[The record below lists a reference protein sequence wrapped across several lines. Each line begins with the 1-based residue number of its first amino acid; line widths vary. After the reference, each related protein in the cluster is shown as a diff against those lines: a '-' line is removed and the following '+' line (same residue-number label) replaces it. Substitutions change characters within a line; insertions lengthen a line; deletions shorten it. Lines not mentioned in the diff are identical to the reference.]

1 MRIYYKH
8 KVRGVF
14 KMSLITKKAIANS
27 LKKLMNTVPL
37 DKITVKNIVL
47 DCGVNRQT
55 FYYHFQDIYDLLGWI
70 YKTEVVGSIS
80 SYSTYDGWQK
90 AFLDIFEYVRENK
103 KFCMNT
109 LNSMGR
115 DHLEDFLYAQSFSL
129 LMNVIN
135 EISANIDV
143 PKKSKEFIANFYSF
157 AFIGVLISWMKNN
170 MKEDPEL
177 IISNIDKLIS
187 GDIRKAILTRS

>member
-1 MRIYYKH
+1 
-8 KVRGVF
+8 
-14 KMSLITKKAIANS
+14 MSLITKKAIANS

-143 PKKSKEFIANFYSF
+143 QNERKEFIANFYSF
-157 AFIGVLISWMKNN
+157 AFIGVLISWMKND

-187 GDIRKAILTRS
+187 GDIRKAILTSS